1 MLNNIQVRNKAS
13 KFIRRTWIFGSP
25 LRYHPDPKKPS
36 RFFFARVVNILPYD
50 RMIVS
55 FEVLPDES
63 MVFNGLRS
71 GEWKRECSRYGYE
84 VSPLKCDVER
94 LVSEG
99 WVAWLDDDINRCRFV
114 ASIR

>member
-25 LRYHPDPKKPS
+25 LIYHPDPKKPS